1 MWNGSTGAA
10 LPSGGNWLKA
20 ASERLKMTRILP
32 PIGRGLLLVF
42 ASLAAPVTGV
52 AATNPPLAVMTY
64 NIRSASPGSPVP
76 WCERRA
82 LVAECIQ
89 RVAPDIIGTQ
99 EGYFQQ
105 LRELAADL
113 SIYDWIG
120 QGREGGSKGEFM
132 AVFYR
137 RARFE
142 PLAFDHFWLS
152 DTPETIGSKTWGSK
166 IPPRLVTWV
175 RLADRQTHRAFYVL
189 TTHLDGNKQAQE
201 KSVRLIRQRVGALDP
216 ALPVLLTGDFNVV
229 PGRDATYDAFVGD
242 QFFTDTW
249 ILAGSRRGEGFSTFN
264 GFKALVRN
272 ERRIDWILA
281 RGNVTVDAAEII
293 TFAREGSFPS
303 DHLPVVAW
311 LRFP

>member
-1 MWNGSTGAA
+1 
-10 LPSGGNWLKA
+10 
-20 ASERLKMTRILP
+20 MTRILP
-32 PIGRGLLLVF
+32 QIGRGLLLVF
-42 ASLAAPVTGV
+42 AGLATPVTGV
-52 AATNPPLAVMTY
+52 AVTNPPLVVMTY

-76 WCERRA
+76 WRERRA
-82 LVAECIQ
+82 LVAECIR

-99 EGYFQQ
+99 EGHFQQ

-113 SIYDWIG
+113 PAYDWIG

-137 RARFE
+137 RAHFE

-201 KSVRLIRQRVGALDP
+201 KSVRLIRQRVDALDP
-216 ALPVLLTGDFNVV
+216 SLPVLLTGDFNAV

-249 ILAGSRRGEGFSTFN
+249 MLAWSRRGEGFSTFN

-281 RGNVTVDAAEII
+281 RGNVTVDAAEIV
-293 TFAREGSFPS
+293 TFSREGSFPS